1 MKRIKAPIFVEA
13 GAAVTIEL
21 TGQSA
26 HRAEIEIGLDQGGS
40 ARSSR
45 VRLVPCPPDATVGGR
60 RVGRHTPFIG
70 GYRIAG
76 PMCMQLTVLP
86 DGAAEP
92 VRTRLP
98 FGRGSC
104 QGRS

>member
-1 MKRIKAPIFVEA
+1 MKRIKAPIFVDA

-21 TGQSA
+21 TGRSA
-26 HRAEIEIGLDQGGS
+26 RRAEIEIPRDQGGS
-40 ARSSR
+40 ARGSR

-76 PMCMQLTVLP
+76 PMCMHLTVLP
-86 DGAAEP
+86 DSATEP
-92 VRTRLP
+92 DRQRLP

-104 QGRS
+104 RPRS